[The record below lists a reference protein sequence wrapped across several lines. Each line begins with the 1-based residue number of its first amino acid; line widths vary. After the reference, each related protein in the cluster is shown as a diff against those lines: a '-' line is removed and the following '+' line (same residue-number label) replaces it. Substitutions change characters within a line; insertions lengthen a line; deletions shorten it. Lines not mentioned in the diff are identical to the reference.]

1 MMKRSS
7 QRSTPRTIEFAGAD
21 GTRLAATLT
30 PPPGPNDFPA
40 VVAVHSASGGT
51 RAAPL
56 LEHLA
61 SFLPPLGV
69 ATFIYDRRGGGAS
82 AGRPGARLTV
92 LAADARAAVS
102 VAAEQPGVR
111 PHCIGLWGHSQ
122 GGWIAPMA
130 AAGNG
135 MVAFLIAV
143 AASGVTPHDQMI
155 YATANLMREAGYA
168 EGQIARATRLRN
180 RLHELARDPGS
191 ATEARQLIQEASTE
205 PWYALTYLPDPA
217 SGNEETALQDEA
229 AFEWDLDVTSA
240 LAQLRIPVLL
250 FHGETDRW
258 VPIETSIQAWRTALN
273 QRRERLSLARLPGC
287 GHFPTLAADASDL
300 DEAGPISPAYE
311 QLLADWLRPI
321 CMTSGPR

>member
-1 MMKRSS
+1 M
-7 QRSTPRTIEFAGAD
+7 IEFAGAD

-30 PPPGPNDFPA
+30 LPPGPGDFPA
-40 VVAVHSASGGT
+40 VVAVHAASGGT

-61 SFLPPLGV
+61 SFLPSLGV
-69 ATFIYDRRGGGAS
+69 ATFIYDRRGEGAS
-82 AGRPGARLTV
+82 GGSPGARLAV
-92 LAADARAAVS
+92 LAADAWAAVS
-102 VAAEQPGVR
+102 VTAEQPGVR

-130 AAGNG
+130 AAGND
-135 MVAFLIAV
+135 MVAFLIVV

-168 EGQIARATRLRN
+168 EGQIARATGLRN
-180 RLHELARDPGS
+180 RLHELARGPGS
-191 ATEARQLIQEASTE
+191 VTEAEQLIREASTE

-217 SGNEETALQDEA
+217 SGNKESALEDEA
-229 AFEWDLDVTSA
+229 AFEWDLDVASA

-258 VPIETSIQAWRTALN
+258 VPIEESIQVWRTALD
-273 QRRERLSLARLPGC
+273 QHGARLTLARLPGC
-287 GHFPTLAADASDL
+287 GHFPTLAADPSDP

-321 CMTSGPR
+321 CMIGGQP